1 MRRALAIAA
10 LGGALS
16 LPLYA
21 ADMYRWVDENGR
33 TQLSDTVPE
42 KYRKSAVKIDSRRY
56 ELSAEQRSEVDT
68 RTAAAEKTRLEEAQR
83 KKALADAA
91 AAAAS
96 APASAG
102 SAGKTAARKPAEA
115 ATDCATLQRL
125 YRESEDCFALFKVVG
140 GATKAEAFQKC
151 TVAESPV
158 TKCGAPQSP

>member
-1 MRRALAIAA
+1 MKRALAIAA
-10 LGGALS
+10 FGAAFS
-16 LPLYA
+16 LPLHA
-21 ADMYRWVDENGR
+21 ADVYRWVDENGR

-56 ELSAEQRSEVDT
+56 ELSAEQRTEVDA
-68 RTAAAEKTRLEEAQR
+68 RTAAEKARLDEAQR

-91 AAAAS
+91 AAAS

-102 SAGKTAARKPAEA
+102 SVGKTAARKPADP
-115 ATDCATLQRL
+115 ATDCETLQRL
-125 YRESEDCFALFKVVG
+125 YRESEDCFAPFKTVG

-158 TKCGAPQSP
+158 TKCGVPRTP